1 MKGVGTSER
10 DITGKRGGRGD
21 VHAWEKRKGS
31 REIYRV
37 CGTGVGQGRRESN
50 ENRRSRKW
58 ERERERRGKSR
69 GRKRGR

>member
-10 DITGKRGGRGD
+10 DITGKGYGGGGGD

-37 CGTGVGQGRRESN
+37 CGTSGTRTTRIQRES
-50 ENRRSRKW
+50 SLSQMG
-58 ERERERRGKSR
+58 ERERE
-69 GRKRGR
+69 KREI